1 MKNNNK
7 KNLQKEQ
14 QGMNLVSAPSE
25 LGEDKKRIKNH

>member
-1 MKNNNK
+1 MKNNNKK

-25 LGEDKKRIKNH
+25 LGEEKKKE

>member
-7 KNLQKEQ
+7 KKKLQKEQ

-25 LGEDKKRIKNH
+25 LGEEKKKE

>member
-7 KNLQKEQ
+7 KKQLQKEQ

-25 LGEDKKRIKNH
+25 LGEEKKKE